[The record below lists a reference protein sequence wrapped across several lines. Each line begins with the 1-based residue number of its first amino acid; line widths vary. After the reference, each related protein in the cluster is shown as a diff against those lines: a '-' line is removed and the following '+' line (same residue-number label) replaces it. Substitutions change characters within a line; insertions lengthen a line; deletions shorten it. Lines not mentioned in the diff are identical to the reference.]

1 MHLKTLDHVT
11 VMVKDLDR
19 SLEFYRD
26 MLGLKVITWVTHD
39 GPEISTMVGL
49 PNAKMREARMV
60 APQTGNI
67 IIDLIEWVE
76 PKGGKSVG
84 DINDAAT
91 AHVAFGVEDIDAAYE
106 DLSSKGVKFVSPPVL
121 FPPSD
126 GSWRALFFYDPDG
139 FMLEL
144 IELKDYPSVFAGK
157 LDNLGDEAPKF
168 E

>member
-11 VMVKDLDR
+11 VMVDDLDR
-19 SLEFYRD
+19 SLAFYRD
-26 MLGLKVITWVTHD
+26 ILGLKVITWVAHD

-49 PNAKMREARMV
+49 PNVKMREARMV
-60 APQTGNI
+60 APQTGNM
-67 IIDLIEWVE
+67 IIDLIEWVA
-76 PKGGKSVG
+76 PKGGKNAANV
-84 DINDAAT
+84 NDAAT
-91 AHVAFGVEDIDAAYE
+91 AHVAFGVEDIDVVYE
-106 DLSSKGVKFVSPPVL
+106 DLKSKGVKFVSPPVL

-157 LDNLGDEAPKF
+157 LEDLGDEAPRF